1 MNRAIAS
8 ADLSDAIRSM
18 ESESQINFV
27 HWPFSGNPSMTSTG
41 LSLLRFLSAC
51 IEQNPDHSFILRAE
65 QFTDTDGIAFFQ
77 SDMLPVLYPN
87 PGAQWVQQWNLEH
100 GDSHLRYDEGE
111 KDLNV
116 DLYGCRLDDP
126 GPGLELLWSV
136 FQKAQEA
143 QVPVQ
148 EVMGV
153 LYERRREDPAE
164 SNTHH
169 MYIWFKRDFDSGSV
183 QLSRGN
189 PSGFDRKDQDTVNG
203 LCEMYNAY
211 VRESPF
217 WKDKLTGYYGDTPF
231 FLDN

>member
-1 MNRAIAS
+1 M
-8 ADLSDAIRSM
+8 
-18 ESESQINFV
+18 
-27 HWPFSGNPSMTSTG
+27 
-41 LSLLRFLSAC
+41 
-51 IEQNPDHSFILRAE
+51 
-65 QFTDTDGIAFFQ
+65 
-77 SDMLPVLYPN
+77 
-87 PGAQWVQQWNLEH
+87 QQWNLEH
-100 GDSHLRYDEGE
+100 EDYNLSYDELD

-164 SNTHH
+164 SNTHQ

-189 PSGFDRKDQDTVNG
+189 PSGFERKDQDTVNG
-203 LCEMYNAY
+203 LCEIYNAY

-217 WKDKLTGYYGDTPF
+217 WKEKLTGYYGDTPF